1 MSQDPRVKKKMA
13 ATTATAR
20 RRMTTTR
27 AALSA
32 ITAGVWSMHSGQG
45 PAWGEGQQHAE
56 QRGEMRPSE
65 GEVSVLVHDKW
76 STQLMQGSE
85 ADHRRNHS
93 RGVWWTGL
101 PSGVKTN
108 QRLWMMINHTQS
120 RLLMSVDLWDS
131 KTIGLERRWYHWE
144 LNLWLNYACNPP
156 LSQKQHT
163 TSMHAFRSLMTG
175 CLHDKYYRVACV
187 ASSHITQHSALST
200 EATTTF
206 LMSVCLGSLWAG
218 GNVVKTS
225 L

>member
-65 GEVSVLVHDKW
+65 GEVSVPVHDKW
-76 STQLMQGSE
+76 NTQLMQGAE

-93 RGVWWTGL
+93 RGVWWTGF
-101 PSGVKTN
+101 PSGLKTN
-108 QRLWMMINHTQS
+108 QRCIIIHNLGCKCLWT
-120 RLLMSVDLWDS
+120 
-131 KTIGLERRWYHWE
+131 KTIGLERRWYRWE
-144 LNLWLNYACNPP
+144 LNLWINYACNPP
-156 LSQKQHT
+156 LSHKQHT
-163 TSMHAFRSLMTG
+163 TSMYAFRSLMKG
-175 CLHDKYYRVACV
+175 CLHDKYYLV
-187 ASSHITQHSALST
+187 ASL
-200 EATTTF
+200 
-206 LMSVCLGSLWAG
+206 V
-218 GNVVKTS
+218 
-225 L
+225 